1 MTHQVHPYAHR
12 LGIIRDWK
20 SRWFHVGGQYK
31 AFLRSDVL
39 LREHLMKKLRGMYVA
54 SIEME
59 RNNEA
64 LKVIIKTA
72 RPGMII
78 GRQGEGSARLK
89 EEIKSFVSKIKVPV
103 KEIKLEIEEMRSP
116 ESNAAVVS
124 QMIAEALEKRLP
136 FRRVL
141 KQMLDKVVA
150 NKQVKGVR
158 IMVSGRLGGAE
169 MSRKEKLKWGMVP
182 LQTFRADVDFAR
194 EKALLPYG
202 TIGIKVWIY
211 KGEIF
216 ANKKEQNQFPQS
228 L

>member
-20 SRWFHVGGQYK
+20 SRWFHAGSQYK

-39 LREHLMKKLRGMYVA
+39 LREYLMKKLRGMYVA

-59 RNNEA
+59 RNNDI

-78 GRQGEGSARLK
+78 GRQGEGSVKLK
-89 EEIKSFVSKIKVPV
+89 NDISAFVSKLKVPA
-103 KEIKLEIEEMRSP
+103 KEIKLAIEEVRSP
-116 ESNAAVVS
+116 ESNAAVVG

-136 FRRVL
+136 FRRVI
-141 KQMLDKVVA
+141 KQMIDKVTA
-150 NKQVKGVR
+150 NRQVKGVR
-158 IMVSGRLGGAE
+158 ITLSGRLGGAD
-169 MSRKEKLKWGMVP
+169 MSRKEKIKWGMVP

-194 EKALLPYG
+194 ERALLPYG

-211 KGEIF
+211 KGEVF
-216 ANKKEQNQFPQS
+216 SREKNS
-228 L
+228 

>member
-20 SRWFHVGGQYK
+20 SRWFHAGGQYK

-39 LREHLMKKLRGMYVA
+39 LREHLVKKLRGMYVA

-59 RNNEA
+59 RNSEV

-78 GRQGEGSARLK
+78 GRQGEGSVKLK
-89 EEIKSFVSKIKVPV
+89 NEIKSFVSKLKVPA
-103 KEIKLEIEEMRSP
+103 KEIKLEIEEIRSP

-124 QMIAEALEKRLP
+124 QMIAEGLEKRLQ
-136 FRRVL
+136 FRRVT
-141 KQMLDKVVA
+141 KQILEKVIA
-150 NKQVKGVR
+150 NKQVRGIR
-158 IMVSGRLGGAE
+158 ITLSGRLGGAD

-194 EKALLPYG
+194 EKAYLPYG
-202 TIGIKVWIY
+202 IIGIKVWIY
-211 KGEIF
+211 RGEVF
-216 ANKKEQNQFPQS
+216 AGKSQQK
-228 L
+228 